1 MAGLRHPR
9 QQTTDR
15 PTGSLA
21 LSAPAGPGG
30 DVVDRLLVSVFFGQ
44 RYAAA
49 RRRLRHRS
57 AACHQPRALVGF
69 GLADAWGDDSGLAIR
84 WSGRA
89 TVDPHLSRGG
99 MPPAGREAYGCL

>member
-15 PTGSLA
+15 RTGSLA

-49 RRRLRHRS
+49 RRRLRHPQR
-57 AACHQPRALVGF
+57 R
-69 GLADAWGDDSGLAIR
+69 
-84 WSGRA
+84 
-89 TVDPHLSRGG
+89 
-99 MPPAGREAYGCL
+99 MPPATGVGRLRAR